1 MLLVEHEN
9 CLEYRF
15 AVTVIP
21 LNRVGFDN
29 CRFSRQLEAS

>member
-9 CLEYRF
+9 CLELQ
-15 AVTVIP
+15 I
-21 LNRVGFDN
+21 RVGFDN